1 MDSKYARINMIEFH
15 SGEDLAE
22 AQQRYAAVREA
33 NYPGLEFTV
42 NVRTGPNSIMSLSI
56 YGSEAAM
63 EATAENHMKFME
75 ASSDLVKDVFFYQG
89 EVTALASELV
99 TDGFVTFDEQ
109 G

>member
-1 MDSKYARINMIEFH
+1 MDSKYARINMIDFH

-56 YGSEAAM
+56 YGSESAM

>member
-1 MDSKYARINMIEFH
+1 
-15 SGEDLAE
+15 
-22 AQQRYAAVREA
+22 
-33 NYPGLEFTV
+33 
-42 NVRTGPNSIMSLSI
+42 
-56 YGSEAAM
+56 M